1 MAGGWIVFS
10 RLFQQEFIPTIRH
23 CLCACDMTTPQGRY
37 TMFGVTR
44 RTPRDPWAE
53 LFYNLQRRMGR
64 LLNEP
69 LMATDYEWQLGDVA
83 TAAWTP
89 VVDIF
94 EEPEHVRIVAEIP
107 GVKPEA
113 VKILV
118 EGNVLTIQGTKEQ
131 LAEEKAEKV
140 HRYERTYG
148 AFERT
153 FRLSASID
161 PNKIKAT
168 YNLGVLTITL
178 PKAETAKPHL
188 IKVEV
193 TPDKTLLNA

>member
-1 MAGGWIVFS
+1 
-10 RLFQQEFIPTIRH
+10 
-23 CLCACDMTTPQGRY
+23 
-37 TMFGVTR
+37 MFGVTR
-44 RTPRDPWAE
+44 RTLRDPWAE
-53 LFYNLQRRMGR
+53 LFFNLERRMGR
-64 LLNEP
+64 IFNEP
-69 LMATDYEWQLGDVA
+69 LTGYDWQLGDVA

-131 LAEEKAEKV
+131 FAEEKAEKV

-148 AFERT
+148 AFERSFT
-153 FRLSASID
+153 LPTTVD
-161 PNKIKAT
+161 PQHIKAA
-168 YNLGVLTITL
+168 YDVGVLTVIL
-178 PKAETAKPHL
+178 PKVEKAKPREVKL
-188 IKVEV
+188 EIVPEKKQLKV
-193 TPDKTLLNA
+193 